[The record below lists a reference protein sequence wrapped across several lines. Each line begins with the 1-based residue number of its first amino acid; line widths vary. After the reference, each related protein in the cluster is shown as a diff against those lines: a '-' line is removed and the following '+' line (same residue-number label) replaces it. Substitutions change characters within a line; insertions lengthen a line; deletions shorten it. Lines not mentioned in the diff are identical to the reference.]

1 MQKITYASLGSLGED
16 FHHAFEH
23 ALKHAEER
31 LGRTYPIFI
40 KGHQKK
46 ARNGAFDDVCPFDT
60 RRVLGKFQRAGRE
73 EALQAI
79 AAARDAFI
87 EWRELGWPQRI
98 SFLRKA
104 AELMTERQFRLAALL
119 SLEVGKNRFEAIA
132 EVSESIDLINYYCD
146 QMERHHGY
154 ALPLSNSA
162 TEKTKSVLKPYGVW
176 VVIAPF
182 NFPLALATGMAAG
195 ALVAGN
201 TVVFKAASDTPWAGF
216 ALNEVMR
223 DAGLPIGV
231 FNFLTGPG
239 AEIGE
244 EFMTNP
250 EVDGLIFTG
259 SRDVGMHILQGFGT
273 GKYPR
278 PCIAEMGGKNPAI
291 IMPSANLEDATE
303 GVLRSAFGMGGQ
315 KCSACSR
322 AYVHKSIYND
332 FLHLLVEKTQR
343 RKVGDPLQ
351 RDTFLGPL
359 INEHAVHKFQKA
371 VRMGQ
376 KEGRV
381 VLGGHRITKG
391 ELAHGYYVEPT
402 IIDSLPRHSRMFQ
415 EEFFVPVLA
424 VGDIKSLEEGIELA
438 NSTEYGLTAGI
449 FTNSESE
456 QDYFFECVEAGVTY
470 ANRAGGATTGA
481 WPGVQSFGGWKS
493 SGSSG
498 KSALGPYYVAQFMR
512 EQSQT
517 IMKKPAEN
525 PPPPQPTRRPALA
538 AA

>member
-16 FHHAFEH
+16 FHQAFEH
-23 ALKHAEER
+23 ALKHTEDR
-31 LGRTYPIFI
+31 LGRTHPIFI

-46 ARNGAFDDVCPFDT
+46 GRGGTFDDVSPADS
-60 RRVLGKFQRAGRE
+60 RRVLGKFQRASRE
-73 EALQAI
+73 DARHAI
-79 AAARDAFI
+79 SAAKGAFI
-87 EWRELGWPQRI
+87 EWRELGWPQRVA
-98 SFLRKA
+98 FLRKA
-104 AELMTERQFRLAALL
+104 AELMTDRQFKLAALL

-154 ALPLSNSA
+154 EMPLSNSA
-162 TEKTKSVLKPYGVW
+162 TERTKSILKPYGVW
-176 VVIAPF
+176 AVIAPF

-201 TVVFKAASDTPWAGF
+201 TVVFKAASDTPWSGF
-216 ALNEVMR
+216 ALNEIVR
-223 DAGLPIGV
+223 EAGLPIGV
-231 FNFLTGPG
+231 FNYLTGSG

-259 SRDVGMHILQGFGT
+259 SREVGMRILQGFCAGR
-273 GKYPR
+273 YPR

-291 IMPSANLEDATE
+291 IMPSADLEDATE

-322 AYVHKSIYND
+322 AYVHKSIYNN
-332 FLHLLVEKTQR
+332 FLTLLAEKTRR
-343 RKVGDPLQ
+343 RKIGDPLQ

-359 INEHAVHKFQKA
+359 INENAVQKFLKA
-371 VRMGQ
+371 VRLGQ

-381 VLGGHRITKG
+381 VHGGHRITQG
-391 ELAHGYYVEPT
+391 DFAHGYYVEPT
-402 IIDSLPRHSRMFQ
+402 IVDNLPRQSRIFQ
-415 EEFFVPVLA
+415 EEFFAPILA
-424 VGDIKSLEEGIELA
+424 LAEIKSLDEGIQLA

-456 QDYFFECVEAGVTY
+456 QEHFFECIDAGVTY

-517 IMKKPAEN
+517 VMKKAAAN
-525 PPPPQPTRRPALA
+525 APPPQNARRPALA
-538 AA
+538 TV

>member
-16 FHHAFEH
+16 FHHAFES
-23 ALKHAEER
+23 ALKHSEDR
-31 LGRTYPIFI
+31 IGRTYPLFI

-46 ARNGAFDDVCPFDT
+46 ARNGTFDDVCPFDT
-60 RRVLGKFQRAGRE
+60 RRVLGKFQQANRDETR
-73 EALQAI
+73 QAI
-79 AAARDAFI
+79 SAAKSAFI

-104 AELMTERQFRLAALL
+104 AELMTERQFRLAAVL

-146 QMERHHGY
+146 QMEKNRGY
-154 ALPLSNSA
+154 EIPLSNSA
-162 TEKTKSVLKPYGVW
+162 TEKTKSILKPYGVW
-176 VVIAPF
+176 AVIAPF

-195 ALVAGN
+195 AMVAGN
-201 TVVFKAASDTPWAGF
+201 TVVFKAASDTPWSGF
-216 ALNEVMR
+216 ALNEIMR

-244 EFMTNP
+244 EFTTNP
-250 EVDGLIFTG
+250 DVDGLIFTG
-259 SRDVGMHILQGFGT
+259 SRDVGTRILQSFCAGN
-273 GKYPR
+273 YPR

-291 IMPSANLEDATE
+291 VMPSANLEDATE

-322 AYVHKSIYND
+322 AYVHKSIYHKFVD
-332 FLHLLVEKTQR
+332 LLAEKTQT

-359 INEHAVHKFQKA
+359 INENAVQNFQKA
-371 VRMGQ
+371 VRLGQ

-391 ELAHGYYVEPT
+391 DLAHGYYVEPT
-402 IIDSLPRHSRMFQ
+402 IIDNLPRQSRIFQ
-415 EEFFVPVLA
+415 EEYFVPVLA
-424 VGDIKSLEEGIELA
+424 LAEIKTLDEAIELA
-438 NSTEYGLTAGI
+438 NASEYGLTAGI

-456 QDYFFECVEAGVTY
+456 QDHFFDCIEAGVTY

-517 IMKKPAEN
+517 VMKKPAEN
-525 PPPPQPTRRPALA
+525 PPPPQTTRRPAMA
-538 AA
+538 TA